1 MGEGRAVE
9 GERVHHGGVAGPQL
23 RRGRGQLGVEVV
35 RAGWAR
41 VLRRVERPAVA
52 VLVFDAVG
60 GRSAV

>member
-1 MGEGRAVE
+1 MREGRAVE
-9 GERVHHGGVAGPQL
+9 GEGVHHGGVAGPQL

-41 VLRRVERPAVA
+41 VLRRVESRAVA

-60 GRSAV
+60 GRGAV

>member
-9 GERVHHGGVAGPQL
+9 GEGVHHGGVAGPQL

-35 RAGWAR
+35 RVGWAR
-41 VLRRVERPAVA
+41 VESRAVA

-60 GRSAV
+60 GRGAV

>member
-35 RAGWAR
+35 RVGWAR
-41 VLRRVERPAVA
+41 VESRAVT

-60 GRSAV
+60 GRGAV

>member
-9 GERVHHGGVAGPQL
+9 GEGVHHGGVAGPQL

-35 RAGWAR
+35 RVGWA
-41 VLRRVERPAVA
+41 RVERPAVA

-60 GRSAV
+60 GRGAV